1 MVLSLSGSVRR
12 RLLDRPHA
20 KGLFVLSS
28 RTHAHTLG
36 YAVFTDRSRQKQGEK
51 IREEGRRS
59 KERSHEAW
67 LYD

>member
-1 MVLSLSGSVRR
+1 MGLSLSGSVRR
-12 RLLDRPHA
+12 GLPFRPHA

-28 RTHAHTLG
+28 RTHVPTLS
-36 YAVFTDRSRQKQGEK
+36 YAVFTDRSRQRQGEK